1 MPANTTYECTL
12 TPESLEVAKRELNE
26 DPETR
31 LQKVQEL
38 RELFKTRADIK
49 FRSDDEFL
57 LRFLRNKKF
66 NIDKAFKMMVHHYK
80 VRRDYP
86 KLFNNFKPS
95 AVKYYLDEH
104 TQMVCP
110 GKDKLGRTVV
120 LGRVGKMNPDTFD
133 FHDALKSMLMMMEI
147 LLLDENIQV
156 NGVVHVVDHSG
167 MTRKHLRFGTPM
179 TMKMMVDV
187 FESATPIRSKAAHYI
202 RQPDI
207 FEIMFSVM
215 RPLLSEKMKKRLH
228 FHGDEFGTLHEHVPS
243 AILPSEFGGQLEK
256 FDNSEYIKK
265 ILAAEDYF
273 IENSQY
279 GFLNVSQLS
288 PNTNTNLNTTWL
300 K

>member
-1 MPANTTYECTL
+1 MSEI
-12 TPESLEVAKRELNE
+12 AKAELNE

-66 NIDKAFKMMVHHYK
+66 NVDKAFKMMVHHYK

-86 KLFNNFKPS
+86 KLFNSFKPS
-95 AVKYYLDEH
+95 AIEYHLYKH
-104 TQMVCP
+104 THMVCP
-110 GKDKLGRTVV
+110 GKDKLGRTVI
-120 LGRVGKMNPDTFD
+120 LGRVSTLEESFD
-133 FHDALKSMLMMMEI
+133 VHNVLKSMLMLSEMLQE
-147 LLLDENIQV
+147 DENIQV
-156 NGVVHVVDHSG
+156 NGVVHVMDYSG
-167 MTRKHLRFGTPM
+167 MTRKHIRFATPM
-179 TMKMMVDV
+179 VMKMAVDV
-187 FESATPIRSKAAHYI
+187 LENSTPIRSKAIHYI

-207 FEIMFSVM
+207 FDIMFSVL
-215 RPLLSEKMKKRLH
+215 RPFMSEKMKKRLH
-228 FHGDEFGTLHEHVPS
+228 FHGDEFGSLHEHVPS

-256 FDNSEYIKK
+256 LDNSEWVKK

-279 GFLNVSQLS
+279 GFLKSREILGGESTANDG
-288 PNTNTNLNTTWL
+288 NTGITGTFKKLEIN
-300 K
+300 